1 MRTTTSLLVGA
12 AMFASAVFSTP
23 QSTNAKIVFIDGDSV
38 LTGSEIGR
46 VSRERLEAEAVRWQ
60 ETLNE
65 QTAELEALQRQR
77 QDQALTLNEAALARL
92 NQDIEEKQVL
102 AQRTNDDA
110 RRELERMEQQIT
122 IDVNEQL
129 GPLVERFAADNGYD
143 VIFDSSRA
151 QGVLYFA
158 NSTIVTTEFLALVNS
173 SVGTSQKRRGARVLR
188 NRMRD

>member
-23 QSTNAKIVFIDGDSV
+23 QSAATKIVFIDGDSV

-46 VSRERLEAEAVRWQ
+46 VAREQLEAEAARWQ
-60 ETLNE
+60 ETLNT

-77 QDQALTLNEAALARL
+77 QDQALTLNEGALARL

-129 GPLVERFAADNGYD
+129 GPLVERFAAENGYD
-143 VIFDSSRA
+143 LIFDSSRA

-158 NSTIVTTEFLALVNS
+158 NSTIVTNEFLALVNS
-173 SVGTSQKRRGARVLR
+173 SVSGGSSQ
-188 NRMRD
+188 D

>member
-23 QSTNAKIVFIDGDSV
+23 QSTGTRIVFIDGDSV

-46 VSRERLEAEAVRWQ
+46 VARDRLEAEAVRWQ
-60 ETLNE
+60 ENLNA
-65 QTAELEALQRQR
+65 QTTELEALQRQR
-77 QDQALTLNEAALARL
+77 RDQALTLNDAALARL

-122 IDVNEQL
+122 LDVNEQL
-129 GPLVERFAADNGYD
+129 GPLVEQFAAENGYD

-173 SVGTSQKRRGARVLR
+173 SIGDGTSQ
-188 NRMRD
+188 D

>member
-1 MRTTTSLLVGA
+1 MRTTTSLLIGA
-12 AMFASAVFSTP
+12 AMFASAVLATP
-23 QSTNAKIVFIDGDSV
+23 QAPSTRIVFIDGDSV

-46 VSRERLEAEAVRWQ
+46 VAREQLEAEAVRWQ
-60 ETLNE
+60 ETLN
-65 QTAELEALQRQR
+65 TMTTELEALQRQR

-92 NQDIEEKQVL
+92 NQDIEEKQVT

-122 IDVNEQL
+122 LDVNEQL
-129 GPLVERFAADNGYD
+129 GPLVERFAAENGYD

-151 QGVLYFA
+151 QGVLYFG

-173 SVGTSQKRRGARVLR
+173 SVGAGTSQ
-188 NRMRD
+188 D

>member
-173 SVGTSQKRRGARVLR
+173 SVGTSQ
-188 NRMRD
+188 N